1 MLLAILPEFDAV
13 DNVLPEHIAAR
24 ADGGHG
30 IEIGVGHPD
39 GEGGVLLEQGL
50 SAVDLIAQ
58 VTADAAAHEEEG
70 EAEYQAHRGNH
81 EEHRQAGIAM
91 DDVAHGDSRSD
102 AELHGPEIERE
113 VGDGHNPGTDALGKV
128 LHIPAQGQRGYQH
141 HRQFLKDD
149 DEGTPE
155 REMTAP
161 LKQGEHRRDH
171 QRRSEGGDDDES
183 RHRIDVSPDL
193 RCDHRSCRRRRTDDA
208 GEDTL
213 PQDLLLRTGLDGKD
227 DPAVE
232 RHEQQLG
239 SHHADMPAMR
249 AHLVEIDAAE
259 GGEERAEHHHRE
271 DGIDNSTKR
280 IARGIELG
288 HEIEREIDQR
298 ARDNGHRQRPV
309 LQKLPNTH
317 KSAAKLIFFWHGW
330 HGLHG
335 IFVILQPN
343 MHLYQ

>member
-1 MLLAILPEFDAV
+1 M
-13 DNVLPEHIAAR
+13 
-24 ADGGHG
+24 
-30 IEIGVGHPD
+30 
-39 GEGGVLLEQGL
+39 
-50 SAVDLIAQ
+50 
-58 VTADAAAHEEEG
+58 TADAAAGEEEG
-70 EAEYQAHRGNH
+70 EAEYQAHSGNH

-91 DDVAHGDSRSD
+91 DDVAHGDTRGD

-128 LHIPAQGQRGYQH
+128 LHIPAQGQRGYKH
-141 HRQFLKDD
+141 HRQFLKYD

-161 LKQGEHRRDH
+161 LKQGEHRGDH

-183 RHRIDVSPDL
+183 RHRIDVAPDL
-193 RCDHRSCRRRRTDDA
+193 RCHHRGSRRRRTDDA

-213 PQDLLLRTGLDGKD
+213 PQDLLLRTGLGGKD

-239 SHHADMPAMR
+239 SHHADMPTMR
-249 AHLVEIDAAE
+249 AHLMEIDAAE
-259 GGEERAEHHHRE
+259 GGEEGAEHHHRE
-271 DGIDNSTKR
+271 DGIDDSTKR
-280 IARGIELG
+280 VAHGIELG